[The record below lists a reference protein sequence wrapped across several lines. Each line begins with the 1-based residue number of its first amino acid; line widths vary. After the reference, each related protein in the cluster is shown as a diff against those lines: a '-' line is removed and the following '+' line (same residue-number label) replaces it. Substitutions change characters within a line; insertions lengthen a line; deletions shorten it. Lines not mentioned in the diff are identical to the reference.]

1 MPLGTHGVSEAIL
14 IVRSCLISV
23 VLRAPDPH
31 YSALP
36 SLSQRVSARP
46 ALTRSSP
53 DSKKSHIFKTVL
65 ETPLF
70 PDFGDQNA
78 HLEPQGSPKAS
89 KMEPKREPK
98 TELFGYQAI

>member
-23 VLRAPDPH
+23 VLRVPDPP
-31 YSALP
+31 LP
-36 SLSQRVSARP
+36 SITQPVSARLAVP
-46 ALTRSSP
+46 RTLKNLTF
-53 DSKKSHIFKTVL
+53 FKTAL